1 VSLFGNDWDEDRI
14 ARIERHM
21 RWVEDDITKLTVTQ
35 NIDGGNVERMSQRLT
50 SYERNAHL
58 YNTLT
63 QALKPKANILDTKGE
78 PLVSPCSKDRIF
90 ELRLQA
96 LEQGKPVA
104 LADVVKEALEE
115 LQING
120 TKLERDY
127 NGCAYQAVDSGLE
140 NAIALLE
147 YATSLTK
154 GEEV

>member
-1 VSLFGNDWDEDRI
+1 VSVFWWNEQRILNLEARCDRL
-14 ARIERHM
+14 ELM
-21 RWVEDDITKLTVTQ
+21 Q
-35 NIDGGNVERMSQRLT
+35 QIDGGNVERMSQRLT

-78 PLVSPCSKDRIF
+78 PIVSSCSKDRIF

-104 LADVVKEALEE
+104 LADLVQEALEE
-115 LQING
+115 LQLNG
-120 TKLERDY
+120 TSYKTISTGPHTWDY
-127 NGCAYQAVDSGLE
+127 KQVHIVGPGYDK
-140 NAIALLE
+140 AIALLE